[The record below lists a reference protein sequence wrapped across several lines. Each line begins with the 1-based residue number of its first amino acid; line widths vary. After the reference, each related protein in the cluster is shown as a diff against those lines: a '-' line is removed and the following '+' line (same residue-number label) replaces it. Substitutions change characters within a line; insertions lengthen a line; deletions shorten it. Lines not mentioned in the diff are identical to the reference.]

1 MSPVS
6 AFCLAQCQDSCNK
19 WQPEWSLPLVT
30 VTEGENNRHF
40 LSLLVFKMK
49 FDILHQSKKKSK
61 SAPLFPHSRSLT
73 KAVSSVYL
81 IKSLPKQDIQLL
93 PFVHHLYNPPSAALI
108 EKNWAIIDMGWVTVP
123 PILLLLTVVHGHC
136 LASCAYPLYNCH
148 CVIGIFVL
156 PLKPCCTGT
165 LNLWKKKAGNP
176 QDLTMIGYTEKPVY

>member
-73 KAVSSVYL
+73 KS
-81 IKSLPKQDIQLL
+81 
-93 PFVHHLYNPPSAALI
+93 
-108 EKNWAIIDMGWVTVP
+108 
-123 PILLLLTVVHGHC
+123 
-136 LASCAYPLYNCH
+136 
-148 CVIGIFVL
+148 CVIRVSYKVTPQARHTAVAL
-156 PLKPCCTGT
+156 CPSPLQPPQCSPY
-165 LNLWKKKAGNP
+165 WKKLSHNWHGMSHCTTNP
-176 QDLTMIGYTEKPVY
+176 VVTHSCTWPLLSILCISFV